1 MTIRL
6 GKSRAH
12 KPSTIAMTGGISS
25 SSSPEEL
32 LTIKEAMA
40 FAKVSDATIRRWIR
54 SKQLQAYRVGGQVRI
69 DKADLVKFVQPW
81 AQKKTGE

>member
-1 MTIRL
+1 MAIRL
-6 GKSRAH
+6 GKPRAP
-12 KPSTIAMTGGISS
+12 KPSTVAAPDIQS

-54 SKQLQAYRVGGQVRI
+54 SKRLQAYRVGGQVRI
-69 DKADLVKFVQPW
+69 DKADLIKFLQPW
-81 AQKKTGE
+81 AQKKACE

>member
-1 MTIRL
+1 MAIRL
-6 GKSRAH
+6 AKRRSH
-12 KPSTIAMTGGISS
+12 KPSVQS

-54 SKQLQAYRVGGQVRI
+54 SKLLQAYRVGGQVRI

-81 AQKKTGE
+81 AQKEDL